1 VAILLQGVRSLL
13 RKWRIAVIFTAAAL
27 MALVSVI
34 EALIL
39 IFHTHG
45 CPSGWAPFSFDAPVG
60 EVSLI
65 AAVPLLLVT
74 LNSALVSLEVG
85 HRRIRGVLERAAF
98 SSLTSAISLM
108 TVTTV
113 IALMLLYWGVI
124 PNLGSSASGCL
135 TY

>member
-1 VAILLQGVRSLL
+1 VAILLQGVSSLM
-13 RKWRIAVIFTAAAL
+13 RKWGIAVIFAAAAL
-27 MALVSVI
+27 MALVTVI

-45 CPSGWAPFSFDAPVG
+45 CPSGWAPFNFDAPVG
-60 EVSLI
+60 EVSLVV
-65 AAVPLLLVT
+65 AVPLLLAT

-85 HRRIRGVLERAAF
+85 HGRIRGFLERTAF
-98 SSLTSAISLM
+98 SSLASALGLI